1 MYRRRYCSCIDTYM
15 RTRYNCTECF
25 STNEESATQLRS
37 EVSLRVSVTCLW
49 CGSSMYKHYI
59 QHPMMTLNSRPVPI
73 SHEMLVVLTE
83 ILLDAKVDFAPA
95 PDDALLAGA
104 L

>member
-1 MYRRRYCSCIDTYM
+1 
-15 RTRYNCTECF
+15 
-25 STNEESATQLRS
+25 
-37 EVSLRVSVTCLW
+37 
-49 CGSSMYKHYI
+49 MYKHYI